1 MNNLVIHAASYLG
14 PEGFGN
20 DQTGLRA
27 WPSPLK
33 EKLSRGEL
41 DGLHWSLLSDSDP
54 SRFLRMDLM
63 CRLGFMAVELLAV
76 NFAAMTDARRDRLGV
91 CVESFTGSL
100 DTDIRFAQTPRPSIF
115 AYTLPSTVIGEI
127 CIRHRLK
134 GPVLSLI
141 STDTNGAN
149 ALAEA
154 AEWLR
159 DGDAEM
165 VLCLG
170 IEAMNHSTANSISL
184 PEDLSSRGW
193 HGAALLLGHSEN
205 LPREKLLISGAL
217 ADVCRKM
224 CSTPC
229 SEASGTVP
237 ASLDPQPSGRG
248 GARRSDP
255 EHAC

>member
-1 MNNLVIHAASYLG
+1 MNAFVIHAASYLG

-20 DQTGLRA
+20 DQTGRRD
-27 WPSPLK
+27 WPSSLK
-33 EKLSRGEL
+33 EDLSRGEL
-41 DGLHWSLLSDSDP
+41 GGLHWSLLSNSDP

-63 CRLGFMAVELLAV
+63 CRLGFLAAELLAV
-76 NFAAMTDARRDRLGV
+76 DFDALSDARRERLGV

-141 STDTNGAN
+141 SPDTNGVN
-149 ALAEA
+149 VLAEA

-165 VLCLG
+165 VLCLA
-170 IEAMNHSTANSISL
+170 IEAMNRSTANSISL
-184 PEDLSSRGW
+184 PEKLSPRGW
-193 HGAALLLGHSEN
+193 HGAALLLGHREN
-205 LPREKLLISGAL
+205 LPRERPFATGSLV
-217 ADVCRKM
+217 DVCRKM
-224 CSTPC
+224 CS
-229 SEASGTVP
+229 A
-237 ASLDPQPSGRG
+237 
-248 GARRSDP
+248 P

>member
-1 MNNLVIHAASYLG
+1 MNKIAIHAASYLG

-27 WPSPLK
+27 WPPPLK
-33 EKLSRGEL
+33 GNLSRGEL

-63 CRLGFMAVELLAV
+63 CRLGFMATELLAV
-76 NFAAMTDARRDRLGV
+76 DFDALTGAQCERLGV

-100 DTDIRFAQTPRPSIF
+100 DSDIRFAQTPRPSIF

-141 STDTNGAN
+141 SPNTDGPNLLG
-149 ALAEA
+149 EA

-159 DGDAEM
+159 AGDAEM

-170 IEAMNHSTANSISL
+170 IEAINRSTAISVSL
-184 PEDLSSRGW
+184 PENHSPPGW
-193 HGAALLLGHSEN
+193 HAGALLLGHDGYS
-205 LPREKLLISGAL
+205 PRAKPLLNTSFVEA
-217 ADVCRKM
+217 CRNAVK
-224 CSTPC
+224 
-229 SEASGTVP
+229 
-237 ASLDPQPSGRG
+237 
-248 GARRSDP
+248 
-255 EHAC
+255 

>member
-1 MNNLVIHAASYLG
+1 MNDFAIHAASYLG

-20 DQTGLRA
+20 DQTGLRD
-27 WPSPLK
+27 WPSSLK
-33 EKLSRGEL
+33 EDLSRGEL
-41 DGLHWSLLSDSDP
+41 DGLHWSLLSNSDP

-63 CRLGFMAVELLAV
+63 CRLGFLAAELLSV
-76 NFAAMTDARRDRLGV
+76 NFDTLPDACRERLGV

-141 STDTNGAN
+141 SPLTNGAN
-149 ALAEA
+149 AMTEA

-159 DGDAEM
+159 ADNAEM
-165 VLCLG
+165 ALCLT
-170 IEAMNHSTANSISL
+170 IEAMSRSTAASISL
-184 PEDLSSRGW
+184 PENLSPRGW
-193 HGAALLLGHSEN
+193 HGAALLLGRKEN
-205 LPREKLLISGAL
+205 SPRERPFTAGAL
-217 ADVCRKM
+217 VDICRKV
-224 CSTPC
+224 CS
-229 SEASGTVP
+229 A
-237 ASLDPQPSGRG
+237 
-248 GARRSDP
+248 P

>member
-1 MNNLVIHAASYLG
+1 MSNLVIHAASYLG

-20 DQTGLRA
+20 DQTGLRD

-33 EKLSRGEL
+33 EDLSRGEL
-41 DGLHWSLLSDSDP
+41 DGLHWSLLSNSDP

-63 CRLGFMAVELLAV
+63 CRLGFLAAELLAV
-76 NFAAMTDARRDRLGV
+76 NFDAMPDARRERLGV

-141 STDTNGAN
+141 SPGTNGAN
-149 ALAEA
+149 TITEA

-165 VLCLG
+165 VLCLAV
-170 IEAMNHSTANSISL
+170 EAMNRSTANSIIL
-184 PEDLSSRGW
+184 PENLSPRGW
-193 HGAALLLGHSEN
+193 HGAALLLGHPEN
-205 LPREKLLISGAL
+205 LPRERPFAAGSLV
-217 ADVCRKM
+217 DVCRKM
-224 CSTPC
+224 CSAPK
-229 SEASGTVP
+229 
-237 ASLDPQPSGRG
+237 
-248 GARRSDP
+248 
-255 EHAC
+255 HAC

>member
-1 MNNLVIHAASYLG
+1 MNEFVVHAASYLG

-20 DQTGLRA
+20 DQTGMRD

-33 EKLSRGEL
+33 ESLLRGEL

-63 CRLGFMAVELLAV
+63 CRLGFLAAELLGV
-76 NFAAMTDARRDRLGV
+76 NFDAMTDTHRERLGV

-127 CIRHRLK
+127 CIRHQLK

-141 STDTNGAN
+141 SPDTSGAN
-149 ALAEA
+149 AMTEA

-165 VLCLG
+165 VLCLA

-184 PEDLSSRGW
+184 PENLLPRGW
-193 HGAALLLGHSEN
+193 HGAALLLGFAEN
-205 LPREKLLISGAL
+205 APREKPFASGAIM
-217 ADVCRKM
+217 DVCRKQF
-224 CSTPC
+224 
-229 SEASGTVP
+229 P
-237 ASLDPQPSGRG
+237 A
-248 GARRSDP
+248 P
-255 EHAC
+255 EKP

>member
-1 MNNLVIHAASYLG
+1 MNDLVIHASSYLG

-33 EKLSRGEL
+33 ENLSRGEL
-41 DGLHWSLLSDSDP
+41 DGLHWSLLSASDP

-63 CRLGFMAVELLAV
+63 CRLGFMAAELLAV
-76 NFAAMTDARRDRLGV
+76 NFDAMTDARRDRLGV

-127 CIRHRLK
+127 CIRYRLK

-141 STDTNGAN
+141 SPDSNGAN

-159 DGDAEM
+159 HDGAEM
-165 VLCLG
+165 VMCLG
-170 IEAMNHSTANSISL
+170 IEAMNRSTANSISL
-184 PEDLSSRGW
+184 PENLSPRDW
-193 HGAALLLGHSEN
+193 HGSALLLGRPEN
-205 LPREKLLISGAL
+205 SPREKPFATGAL
-217 ADVCRKM
+217 ADVCR
-224 CSTPC
+224 
-229 SEASGTVP
+229 
-237 ASLDPQPSGRG
+237 SLCN
-248 GARRSDP
+248 AP
-255 EHAC
+255 ELAC

>member
-1 MNNLVIHAASYLG
+1 MKDLTIHAASYLG

-20 DQTGLRA
+20 DLTGLRA

-33 EKLSRGEL
+33 ENLSRGEL

-63 CRLGFMAVELLAV
+63 CRLGFMAAELLAV
-76 NFAAMTDARRDRLGV
+76 DFDTLPEARRKRLGV

-141 STDTNGAN
+141 SPDTDGTN
-149 ALAEA
+149 ALTEA
-154 AEWLR
+154 ADWLR
-159 DGDAEM
+159 ADDAEM

-170 IEAMNHSTANSISL
+170 IEAMNVSTANSICL
-184 PEDLSSRGW
+184 PENLSPRGW
-193 HGAALLLGHSEN
+193 HGAALLIGHPEN
-205 LPREKLLISGAL
+205 SPRERPFTAGAMIE
-217 ADVCRKM
+217 VCRKL
-224 CSTPC
+224 CS
-229 SEASGTVP
+229 V
-237 ASLDPQPSGRG
+237 R
-248 GARRSDP
+248 
-255 EHAC
+255 